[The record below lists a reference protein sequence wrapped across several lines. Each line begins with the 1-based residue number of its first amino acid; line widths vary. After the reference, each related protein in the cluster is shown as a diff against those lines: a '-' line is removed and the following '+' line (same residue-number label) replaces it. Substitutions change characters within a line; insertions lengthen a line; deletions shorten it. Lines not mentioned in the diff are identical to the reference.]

1 MSATFLLLILLGVGR
16 SMAGRRLV
24 PTGDT
29 ELTETITS
37 PLDQVDATEK
47 GTRTSPD
54 ELSRFRWVALR
65 SALAETA
72 GQTLSQGS
80 VPAVAI

>member
-37 PLDQVDATEK
+37 PLGQVDAAGK
-47 GTRTSPD
+47 GASERRRTS
-54 ELSRFRWVALR
+54 
-65 SALAETA
+65 
-72 GQTLSQGS
+72 
-80 VPAVAI
+80 